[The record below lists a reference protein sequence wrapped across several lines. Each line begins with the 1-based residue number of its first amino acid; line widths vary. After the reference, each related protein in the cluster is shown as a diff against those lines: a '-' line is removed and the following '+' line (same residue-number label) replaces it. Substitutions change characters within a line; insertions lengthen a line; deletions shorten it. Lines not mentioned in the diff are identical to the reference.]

1 MTEIEIKNEIK
12 NEIKDQLLIYDPIK
26 TPKNIYYSR
35 IIHNSEEIS
44 FQVEKNKVVL
54 DKVKSRATLTLDEK
68 SLECIKKISDSVIE
82 LTSEKSKIWFGK
94 ELNVE
99 ECKGIFKNNLIGNN
113 LLCFY
118 DENTVFYDSKNTELD
133 ISSLQDEL
141 YGIALLK
148 CEVVVYTKT
157 YFFIK
162 WEISQYK
169 IKHQKSE
176 ILNEY
181 LLEYKIKDLPEHSKT
196 YKDDEIIKKL
206 EEITLF

>member
-1 MTEIEIKNEIK
+1 MTEIKSE
-12 NEIKDQLLIYDPIK
+12 LLIYDPIK

-35 IIHNSEEIS
+35 ILHNSEEIS

-54 DKVKSRATLTLDEK
+54 DKVKSKATLVLDEK
-68 SLECIKKISDSVIE
+68 SLNCIKKISDSVIE
-82 LTSEKSKIWFGK
+82 LTSEKSKTWFGK
-94 ELNVE
+94 ELNIE
-99 ECKGIFKNNLIGNN
+99 ECRGIFKNNLTDNN

-118 DENTVFYDSKNTELD
+118 DENTVFYDSINKELD
-133 ISSLQDEL
+133 VSTLSDEL
-141 YGIALLK
+141 YGIALVK

-181 LLEYKIKDLPEHSKT
+181 LLEYKIKDLPEHSKNYT
-196 YKDDEIIKKL
+196 DDEIVKKL
-206 EEITLF
+206 EDITLF

>member
-1 MTEIEIKNEIK
+1 MTEI
-12 NEIKDQLLIYDPIK
+12 KDELLIYDPIK

-35 IIHNSEEIS
+35 ILHNSEEIS

-54 DKVKSRATLTLDEK
+54 DKVKSKATLVLDEK
-68 SLECIKKISDSVIE
+68 SLNCIKKISDSVIE
-82 LTSEKSKIWFGK
+82 LTSEKSKTWFGK
-94 ELNVE
+94 ELNIE
-99 ECKGIFKNNLIGNN
+99 ECRGIFKNNLTDNN

-118 DENTVFYDSKNTELD
+118 DENTVFYDSINKELD
-133 ISSLQDEL
+133 VSTLSDEL
-141 YGIALLK
+141 YGIALVK

-181 LLEYKIKDLPEHSKT
+181 LLEYKIKDLPEHSKNYT
-196 YKDDEIIKKL
+196 DDEIVKKL
-206 EEITLF
+206 EDITLF

>member
-1 MTEIEIKNEIK
+1 MTEIKSE
-12 NEIKDQLLIYDPIK
+12 LLIYDPIK

-35 IIHNSEEIS
+35 ILHNSEEIS

-54 DKVKSRATLTLDEK
+54 DKVKSKATLVLDEK
-68 SLECIKKISDSVIE
+68 SLNCIKKISDSVIE
-82 LTSEKSKIWFGK
+82 LTSEKSKTWFGK
-94 ELNVE
+94 ELNIE
-99 ECKGIFKNNLIGNN
+99 ECRGIFKNNLTDNN
-113 LLCFY
+113 LMCFY
-118 DENTVFYDSKNTELD
+118 DENTVFYDSINKELD
-133 ISSLQDEL
+133 VSTLSDEL
-141 YGIALLK
+141 YGIALVK

-181 LLEYKIKDLPEHSKT
+181 LLKYKIKDLPEHSKNYT
-196 YKDDEIIKKL
+196 DDEIVKKL
-206 EEITLF
+206 EDITLL

>member
-1 MTEIEIKNEIK
+1 MTEI
-12 NEIKDQLLIYDPIK
+12 KDELLIYDPIK

-35 IIHNSEEIS
+35 ILHNSEEIS

-54 DKVKSRATLTLDEK
+54 DKVKSKATLVLDEK
-68 SLECIKKISDSVIE
+68 SLNCIKKISDSVIE
-82 LTSEKSKIWFGK
+82 LTSEKSKTWFGK
-94 ELNVE
+94 ELNIE
-99 ECKGIFKNNLIGNN
+99 ECRGIFKNNLIDDK
-113 LLCFY
+113 LMCFY
-118 DENTVFYDSKNTELD
+118 DENTVFYDSINKELD
-133 ISSLQDEL
+133 VSTLSDEL
-141 YGIALLK
+141 YGIALVK

-181 LLEYKIKDLPEHSKT
+181 LLEYKIKDLPEHSKNYT
-196 YKDDEIIKKL
+196 DDEIVKKL
-206 EEITLF
+206 EDITLF

>member
-1 MTEIEIKNEIK
+1 MTEI
-12 NEIKDQLLIYDPIK
+12 KDELLIYDPIK

-35 IIHNSEEIS
+35 ILHNSEEIS

-54 DKVKSRATLTLDEK
+54 DKVKSKATLVLDEK
-68 SLECIKKISDSVIE
+68 SLNCIKKISDSVIE
-82 LTSEKSKIWFGK
+82 LTSEKSKTWFGK
-94 ELNVE
+94 ELNIE
-99 ECKGIFKNNLIGNN
+99 ECRGIFKNNLIDNK
-113 LLCFY
+113 LMCFY
-118 DENTVFYDSKNTELD
+118 DENTVFYDSINKELD
-133 ISSLQDEL
+133 VSTLSDEL
-141 YGIALLK
+141 YGIALVK

-181 LLEYKIKDLPEHSKT
+181 LLEYKIKDLPEHSENYT
-196 YKDDEIIKKL
+196 DYEIVKKL
-206 EEITLF
+206 EDITLF

>member
-12 NEIKDQLLIYDPIK
+12 NEIKDELLIYDPIK

-35 IIHNSEEIS
+35 ILHNSEEIS
-44 FQVEKNKVVL
+44 FQVAKNKVIL
-54 DKVKSRATLTLDEK
+54 DKVKNKATLTLDEK
-68 SLECIKKISDSVIE
+68 SLNCIKKISDSVIE
-82 LTSEKSKIWFGK
+82 ITSEKSKIWFGK

-99 ECKGIFKNNLIGNN
+99 ECKGIFKNNLIENN
-113 LLCFY
+113 LICFY

-133 ISSLQDEL
+133 IAPLKDEL
-141 YGIALLK
+141 YGIALIK

-169 IKHQKSE
+169 IKPQKSE

-181 LLEYKIKDLPEHSKT
+181 LSEYKIKDLPEHLKT
-196 YKDDEIIKKL
+196 YKDDEIVKKL

>member
-1 MTEIEIKNEIK
+1 MTEI
-12 NEIKDQLLIYDPIK
+12 KDELLIYDPIK

-35 IIHNSEEIS
+35 ILHNSEEIS

-54 DKVKSRATLTLDEK
+54 DKVKSKATLVLDEK
-68 SLECIKKISDSVIE
+68 SLNCIKKISDSVIE
-82 LTSEKSKIWFGK
+82 LTSEKSKTWFGK
-94 ELNVE
+94 ELNIE
-99 ECKGIFKNNLIGNN
+99 ECRGIFKNNLIDNN

-118 DENTVFYDSKNTELD
+118 DENTVFYDSINKELD
-133 ISSLQDEL
+133 VSTLSDEL
-141 YGIALLK
+141 YGIALVK

-181 LLEYKIKDLPEHSKT
+181 LLEYKIKDLPEHSENYT
-196 YKDDEIIKKL
+196 DYEIVKKL
-206 EEITLF
+206 EDITLF

>member
-1 MTEIEIKNEIK
+1 MTEIKNEIR
-12 NEIKDQLLIYDPIK
+12 NEIKNELLIYDPIK

-44 FQVEKNKVVL
+44 FQVAKNKIIF
-54 DKVKSRATLTLDEK
+54 DKVKSKATLTLDEK
-68 SLECIKKISDSVIE
+68 SLTCIKKISDAVIE
-82 LTSEKSKIWFGK
+82 LTSEKSKTWFGK
-94 ELNVE
+94 ELTIE
-99 ECKGIFKNNLIGNN
+99 ECKGIFKNNLIDNN

-133 ISSLQDEL
+133 ITALQDEL
-141 YGIALLK
+141 YGIALIK

-162 WEISQYK
+162 WEIGQYK
-169 IKHQKSE
+169 IKNQKSE
-176 ILNEY
+176 ILTEY
-181 LLEYKIKDLPEHSKT
+181 LSEYKIKDLPEHSKT
-196 YKDDEIIKKL
+196 YKDDEIVKKL

>member
-1 MTEIEIKNEIK
+1 MTEI
-12 NEIKDQLLIYDPIK
+12 KDELLIYDPIK

-35 IIHNSEEIS
+35 ILHNSEEIS

-54 DKVKSRATLTLDEK
+54 DKVKSKATLVLDEK
-68 SLECIKKISDSVIE
+68 SLNCIKKISDSVIE
-82 LTSEKSKIWFGK
+82 LTSEKSKTWFGK
-94 ELNVE
+94 ELNIE
-99 ECKGIFKNNLIGNN
+99 ECRGIFKNNLTDNN

-118 DENTVFYDSKNTELD
+118 DENTVFYDSINKELD
-133 ISSLQDEL
+133 VSTLSDEL
-141 YGIALLK
+141 YGIALVK

-181 LLEYKIKDLPEHSKT
+181 LLEYKIKDLPEHSENYT
-196 YKDDEIIKKL
+196 DYEIVKKL
-206 EEITLF
+206 EDITLF

>member
-12 NEIKDQLLIYDPIK
+12 DELLIYDPIK

-44 FQVEKNKVVL
+44 FQVVKNKAIL
-54 DKVKSRATLTLDEK
+54 DKIKNKATLTLDEK
-68 SLECIKKISDSVIE
+68 SLNCIKKISDSVIE

-99 ECKGIFKNNLIGNN
+99 ECKGIFKNNLIDNN
-113 LLCFY
+113 LICFY

-133 ISSLQDEL
+133 IALLKDEL
-141 YGIALLK
+141 YGIALIK

-169 IKHQKSE
+169 IKPQKSE
-176 ILNEY
+176 MLNEY
-181 LLEYKIKDLPEHSKT
+181 LSEYKIKDLPEHLKT
-196 YKDDEIIKKL
+196 YKDDEIVKKL

>member
-1 MTEIEIKNEIK
+1 MTEI
-12 NEIKDQLLIYDPIK
+12 KDELLIYDPIK

-35 IIHNSEEIS
+35 ILHNSEEIS

-54 DKVKSRATLTLDEK
+54 DKVKSKATLVLDEK
-68 SLECIKKISDSVIE
+68 SLNCIKKISDSVIE
-82 LTSEKSKIWFGK
+82 LTSEKSKTWFGK
-94 ELNVE
+94 ELNIE
-99 ECKGIFKNNLIGNN
+99 ECRGIFKNNLIDNK
-113 LLCFY
+113 LMCFY
-118 DENTVFYDSKNTELD
+118 DENTVFYDSINKELD
-133 ISSLQDEL
+133 VSTLSDEL
-141 YGIALLK
+141 YGIALVK

-181 LLEYKIKDLPEHSKT
+181 LLEYKIKDLPEHSKNFT
-196 YKDDEIIKKL
+196 DDEIVKKL
-206 EEITLF
+206 EDITLF

>member
-1 MTEIEIKNEIK
+1 MTEI
-12 NEIKDQLLIYDPIK
+12 KDELLIYDPIK

-35 IIHNSEEIS
+35 ILHNSEEIS

-54 DKVKSRATLTLDEK
+54 DKVKSKATLVLDEK
-68 SLECIKKISDSVIE
+68 SLNCIKKISDSVIE
-82 LTSEKSKIWFGK
+82 LTSEKSKTWFGK
-94 ELNVE
+94 ELNIE
-99 ECKGIFKNNLIGNN
+99 ECRGIFKNNLIDNN
-113 LLCFY
+113 LICFY
-118 DENTVFYDSKNTELD
+118 DENTVFYDSINKELD
-133 ISSLQDEL
+133 VSTLSDEL
-141 YGIALLK
+141 YGIALVK

-181 LLEYKIKDLPEHSKT
+181 LLEYKIKDLPEHSKNYT
-196 YKDDEIIKKL
+196 DDEIVKKL
-206 EEITLF
+206 EDITLF

>member
-1 MTEIEIKNEIK
+1 MTEIKSE
-12 NEIKDQLLIYDPIK
+12 LLIYDPIK

-35 IIHNSEEIS
+35 ILHNSEEIS

-54 DKVKSRATLTLDEK
+54 DKVKSKATLVLDEK
-68 SLECIKKISDSVIE
+68 SLNCIKKISDSVIE
-82 LTSEKSKIWFGK
+82 LTSEKSKTWFGK
-94 ELNVE
+94 ELNIE
-99 ECKGIFKNNLIGNN
+99 ECRGIFKNNLTDNN
-113 LLCFY
+113 LMCFY
-118 DENTVFYDSKNTELD
+118 DENTVFYDSINKELD
-133 ISSLQDEL
+133 VSTLSDEL
-141 YGIALLK
+141 YGIALVK

-181 LLEYKIKDLPEHSKT
+181 LLKYKIKDLPEHSKNYT
-196 YKDDEIIKKL
+196 DDEIVKKL
-206 EEITLF
+206 EDITLF

>member
-1 MTEIEIKNEIK
+1 MTEI
-12 NEIKDQLLIYDPIK
+12 KDELLIYDPIK

-35 IIHNSEEIS
+35 ILHNSEEIS

-54 DKVKSRATLTLDEK
+54 DKVKSKATLVLDEK
-68 SLECIKKISDSVIE
+68 SLNCIKKISDSVIE
-82 LTSEKSKIWFGK
+82 LTSEKSKTWFGK
-94 ELNVE
+94 ELNIE
-99 ECKGIFKNNLIGNN
+99 ECRGIFKNNLIDNK
-113 LLCFY
+113 LMCFY
-118 DENTVFYDSKNTELD
+118 DENTVFYDSINKELD
-133 ISSLQDEL
+133 VSTLSDEL
-141 YGIALLK
+141 YGIALVK

-181 LLEYKIKDLPEHSKT
+181 LLEYKIKDLPEHSKNYT
-196 YKDDEIIKKL
+196 DDEIVKKL
-206 EEITLF
+206 EDITLF

>member
-1 MTEIEIKNEIK
+1 MTEI
-12 NEIKDQLLIYDPIK
+12 KDELLIYDPIK

-35 IIHNSEEIS
+35 ILHNSEEIS

-54 DKVKSRATLTLDEK
+54 DKVKSKATLVLDEK
-68 SLECIKKISDSVIE
+68 SLNCIKKISDSVIE
-82 LTSEKSKIWFGK
+82 LTSEKSKTWFGK
-94 ELNVE
+94 ELNIE
-99 ECKGIFKNNLIGNN
+99 ECRGIFKNNLIDNN
-113 LLCFY
+113 LTCFY
-118 DENTVFYDSKNTELD
+118 DENTVFYDSINKELD
-133 ISSLQDEL
+133 VSTLSDEL
-141 YGIALLK
+141 YGIALVK

-181 LLEYKIKDLPEHSKT
+181 LLEYKIKDLPEHSKNYT
-196 YKDDEIIKKL
+196 DDEIVKKL
-206 EEITLF
+206 EDITLF

>member
-1 MTEIEIKNEIK
+1 MTEI
-12 NEIKDQLLIYDPIK
+12 KDELLIYDPIK

-35 IIHNSEEIS
+35 ILHNSEEIS

-54 DKVKSRATLTLDEK
+54 DKVKSKATLVLDEK
-68 SLECIKKISDSVIE
+68 SLNCIKKISDSVIE
-82 LTSEKSKIWFGK
+82 LTSEKSKTWFGK
-94 ELNVE
+94 ELNIE
-99 ECKGIFKNNLIGNN
+99 ECRGIFKNNLIDNN

-118 DENTVFYDSKNTELD
+118 DENTVFYDSINKELD
-133 ISSLQDEL
+133 VSTLSEEL
-141 YGIALLK
+141 YGIALVK

-181 LLEYKIKDLPEHSKT
+181 LLEYKIKDLPEHSKNYT
-196 YKDDEIIKKL
+196 DDEIVKKL
-206 EEITLF
+206 EDITLF

>member
-1 MTEIEIKNEIK
+1 MTEI
-12 NEIKDQLLIYDPIK
+12 KDELLIYDPIK

-35 IIHNSEEIS
+35 ILHNSEEIS

-54 DKVKSRATLTLDEK
+54 GKVKSKATLVLDEK
-68 SLECIKKISDSVIE
+68 SLNCIKKISDSVIE
-82 LTSEKSKIWFGK
+82 LTSEKSKTWFGK
-94 ELNVE
+94 ELNIE
-99 ECKGIFKNNLIGNN
+99 ECRGIFKNNLIDNK
-113 LLCFY
+113 LMCFY
-118 DENTVFYDSKNTELD
+118 DENTVFYDSINKELD
-133 ISSLQDEL
+133 VSTLSDEL
-141 YGIALLK
+141 YGLALVK

-181 LLEYKIKDLPEHSKT
+181 LLEYKIKDLPEHSKNYT
-196 YKDDEIIKKL
+196 DDEIVKKL
-206 EEITLF
+206 EDITLF

>member
-1 MTEIEIKNEIK
+1 MTEI
-12 NEIKDQLLIYDPIK
+12 KDELLIYDPIK

-35 IIHNSEEIS
+35 ILHNSEEIS

-54 DKVKSRATLTLDEK
+54 DKVKSKATLVLDEK
-68 SLECIKKISDSVIE
+68 SLNCIKKISDSVIE
-82 LTSEKSKIWFGK
+82 LTSEKSKTWFGK
-94 ELNVE
+94 ELNIE
-99 ECKGIFKNNLIGNN
+99 ECRGIFKNNLTDNN

-118 DENTVFYDSKNTELD
+118 DENTVFYDSINKELD
-133 ISSLQDEL
+133 VSTLSDEL
-141 YGIALLK
+141 YGIALVK

-181 LLEYKIKDLPEHSKT
+181 LLEYKIKDLPEHSKNYT
-196 YKDDEIIKKL
+196 DYEIVKKL
-206 EEITLF
+206 EDITLF

>member
-1 MTEIEIKNEIK
+1 MTEIKNE
-12 NEIKDQLLIYDPIK
+12 LLIYDPIK

-35 IIHNSEEIS
+35 ILHNSEEIS

-54 DKVKSRATLTLDEK
+54 DKVKSKATLVLDEK
-68 SLECIKKISDSVIE
+68 SLNCIKKISDSVIE
-82 LTSEKSKIWFGK
+82 LTSEKSKTWFGK
-94 ELNVE
+94 ELNIE
-99 ECKGIFKNNLIGNN
+99 ECRGIFKNNLTDNN
-113 LLCFY
+113 LMCFY
-118 DENTVFYDSKNTELD
+118 DENTVFYDSINKELD
-133 ISSLQDEL
+133 VSTLSDEL
-141 YGIALLK
+141 YGIALVK

-181 LLEYKIKDLPEHSKT
+181 LLEYKIKDLPEHSKNCT
-196 YKDDEIIKKL
+196 DDEIVKKL
-206 EEITLF
+206 EDITLF